1 MIKEGKFG
9 VQETIAL
16 ITISITS
23 NIFFS
28 SPGVLVRFVGPAT
41 WYLTLISA
49 AVAIIGFTFIYFL
62 LKRFP
67 GKDIVEIFEL
77 SMGKIAGFI
86 FSAILAVWLVFYG
99 SVRLREFAEVL
110 RVYVLPLSPCKYIIL
125 IFMAV
130 ITTLCFLG
138 LEPIAR
144 FAKLAAYV
152 LLFGLIVVLVLSFQ
166 NYEFHRLF
174 PILGNG
180 IRDTL
185 FHGVRRSSVYGEVI
199 ILAVFG
205 SSLQGTSH
213 IKKSGYISLILS
225 GLLISACLLGITLA
239 FSYYVAQEMTSPM
252 YELTALIDY
261 GRFFSRL
268 DPIFLFIWIISSMIA
283 VSILFYSAISA
294 YCKMFR
300 IQKIRPVILPF
311 AIIAF
316 CAAAAPSDIVSV
328 VFGLVQQ
335 TREYGWI
342 VFFVLPLVALIVAKV
357 RRKGANSN
365 V

>member
-9 VQETIAL
+9 VQETVAL
-16 ITISITS
+16 ITITITS
-23 NIFFS
+23 NVFFS

-49 AVAIIGFTFIYFL
+49 VVAIIGFTFIYLL

-67 GKDIVEIFEL
+67 GKDIIEVFEL
-77 SMGKIAGFI
+77 SLGKIAGFV

-110 RVYVLPLSPCKYIIL
+110 RVYVLPLSPCKYVVL

-130 ITTLCFLG
+130 ITTLCLLG

-144 FAKLAAYV
+144 FAKLIAYV
-152 LLFGLIVVLVLSFQ
+152 LLFGLIAVLVLSWQ

-180 IRDTL
+180 IGNTIL
-185 FHGVRRSSVYGEVI
+185 HGVRRSSPYGEVI
-199 ILAVFG
+199 ILAVTAG
-205 SSLQGTSH
+205 SLQGASH
-213 IKKSGYISLILS
+213 IKKAGYVSLILS

-239 FSYYVAQEMTSPM
+239 FPYYVAQEITSPM

-261 GRFFSRL
+261 GRFFSRI

-283 VSILFYSAISA
+283 VPVLLYCAIST

-311 AIIAF
+311 ASIIF
-316 CAAAAPSDIVSV
+316 CAAVAPSDITNVTL
-328 VFGLVQQ
+328 GLVHQ

-342 VFFVLPLVALIVAKV
+342 VFFLLLLIALIAAKV
-357 RRKGANSN
+357 RRKGANVN